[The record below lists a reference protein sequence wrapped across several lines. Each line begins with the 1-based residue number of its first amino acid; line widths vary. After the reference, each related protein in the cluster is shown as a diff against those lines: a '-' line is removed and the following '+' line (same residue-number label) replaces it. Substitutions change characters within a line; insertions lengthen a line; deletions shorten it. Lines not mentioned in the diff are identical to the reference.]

1 MVYHPLVVVL
11 FVLWYPLLLDGFS
24 VSVEPNIRVSSSA
37 STTRNKFK
45 LNILTKSRLSSFGTT
60 KLEMSSS
67 TTNTDVAV
75 QQQQQQQ
82 RNEKEEQGRWKQC
95 MVNLDTFELDDPPF
109 FIPNEKEEEW
119 SEEAYQSA
127 LELYHSFTT
136 TSDTY
141 LQSLINDAL
150 QTLANAYRLYGPNN
164 VIGSYNGGK
173 DAVVIFHL
181 MRAAHAK
188 YYHDILQ
195 QQQQQQQQ
203 GNNNKQIKIIRPRV
217 IYFEHNDEFVQVEHF
232 LKQTIDQF
240 DCFMLSFPKG
250 TGFSNGLK
258 LLVQNN
264 YPFSSTNTYITN
276 NNDIPTYPMAFV
288 LGTRSSDP
296 NAGSQQNY
304 APSSSYMP
312 PFMRINPI
320 IGTYA
325 LTYLTYITLIYFFL
339 LTRKTKQ
346 LALYIHLVPI
356 ILSSISHLSYSFSKN
371 LPMVMSGTF

>member
-1 MVYHPLVVVL
+1 MHFCARHVHRRTYVFYYFMKKTLFLKSYYYLKKNSIISLVMVYYPLVVVL
-11 FVLWYPLLLDGFS
+11 FVFWYPLLLNGFS
-24 VSVEPNIRVSSSA
+24 LSMEPDIRTPSSSSLV
-37 STTRNKFK
+37 STTTNKIK
-45 LNILTKSRLSSFGTT
+45 LNIILTKSKLTSFGSTT
-60 KLEMSSS
+60 KLKMSSS
-67 TTNTDVAV
+67 AGTTNTDVAV
-75 QQQQQQQ
+75 QDQQQQL
-82 RNEKEEQGRWKQC
+82 KGRWKQC
-95 MVNLDTFELDDPPF
+95 TVNLDTFQLEEPPF
-109 FIPNEKEEEW
+109 FIQDDEEEEW
-119 SEEAYQSA
+119 AEEAYQSA

-150 QTLANAYRLYGPNN
+150 HTLANAYRLYGPHN

-195 QQQQQQQQ
+195 QHQD
-203 GNNNKQIKIIRPRV
+203 GNNNNKIKMIRPRV
-217 IYFEHNDEFVQVEHF
+217 IYFEHDDEFLQVEEF
-232 LKQTIDQF
+232 LKQTIHQF
-240 DCFMLSFPKG
+240 DSFMLSFPKG

-264 YPFSSTNTYITN
+264 YPFSYTYITN
-276 NNDIPTYPMAFV
+276 KDIPTYPMAFV

-320 IGTYA
+320 IGTSF
-325 LTYLTYITLIYFFL
+325 LFF
-339 LTRKTKQ
+339 
-346 LALYIHLVPI
+346 
-356 ILSSISHLSYSFSKN
+356 
-371 LPMVMSGTF
+371 